1 MLVIIK
7 ITYCNIHTTVVTE
20 KAHGP

>member
-20 KAHGP
+20 KAHGH

>member
-7 ITYCNIHTTVVTE
+7 IGKTHL
-20 KAHGP
+20 